1 MENYESGKSI
11 DNFAKKNQ
19 DNTKNYWI
27 NRKYKN
33 LVAQINELE
42 KDFKILT
49 DTELR
54 IHNFQLQTEY
64 KETKNLNNLITRSFA
79 LTREVSF
86 RTLGLR
92 HFDVQL

>member
-11 DNFAKKNQ
+11 DNFAKKDQ

-64 KETKNLNNLITRSFA
+64 KEWLFFI
-79 LTREVSF
+79 LTSKYNSF
-86 RTLGLR
+86 RKPTKCKKIWLIVL
-92 HFDVQL
+92 FIL

>member
-27 NRKYKN
+27 NQKYKN

-42 KDFKILT
+42 KDFKNEWFI
-49 DTELR
+49 
-54 IHNFQLQTEY
+54 
-64 KETKNLNNLITRSFA
+64 
-79 LTREVSF
+79 
-86 RTLGLR
+86 
-92 HFDVQL
+92 